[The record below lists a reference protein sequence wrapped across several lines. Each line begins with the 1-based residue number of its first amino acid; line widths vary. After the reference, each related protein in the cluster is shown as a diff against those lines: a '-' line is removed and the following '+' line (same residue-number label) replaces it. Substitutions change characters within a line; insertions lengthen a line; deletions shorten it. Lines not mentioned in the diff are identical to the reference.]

1 MTGALDNQRISL
13 IGLGNMGR
21 PMARN
26 LAAASARMVVQNRG
40 RGPVD
45 ELAAE
50 GMATADTP
58 AAAAEASDT
67 IIVMVSDT
75 PAVSRVITGPHGV
88 IEGLTPGKLVIDM
101 GTTAVTA
108 TRRMAAK
115 IEAAGCDWLDAPVS
129 GGDLGAREASLTI
142 MAGGTQAAM
151 ARARPILDVLGSRV
165 THIGE
170 AGAGQ
175 VAKAANQII
184 VGLTIGAVA
193 EALFLAKSA
202 GVDMAKVR
210 EALKGGFADSR
221 ILEVHGQRMV
231 DGFFEP
237 GGRVAIQHKDLHQ
250 GLDLAGDL
258 GVTLPAVEHATKL
271 WDIMLKKGW
280 GELDH
285 SALYKLIEGS

>member
-1 MTGALDNQRISL
+1 MAALDSLRIGF

-26 LAAASARMVVQNRG
+26 LAAAGARLTVHNRG

-50 GMATADTP
+50 GMAAADTP
-58 AAAAEASDT
+58 RAVAEASDT

-75 PAVSRVITGPHGV
+75 PAASRVITGPGGV
-88 IEGLTPGKLVIDM
+88 VEGLAPGKLIIDM
-101 GTTAVTA
+101 GTTAVAA

-115 IEAAGCDWLDAPVS
+115 IDSAGCDWLDAPVS
-129 GGDLGAREASLTI
+129 GGDAGARDATLTI
-142 MAGGTQAAM
+142 MAGGSEAAL
-151 ARARPILDVLGSRV
+151 ARARPILEVLGGRL
-165 THIGE
+165 THIGD

-202 GVDMAKVR
+202 GVDPARVR

-231 DGFFEP
+231 DGVYEP
-237 GGRVAIQHKDLHQ
+237 GGRVTIQHKDLHQ

-258 GVTLPAVEHATKL
+258 GVTLPALERATEL
-271 WDIMLKKGW
+271 WDRMLAKGW
-280 GELDH
+280 GDLDH
-285 SALYKLIEGS
+285 AALYKLIEEL

>member
-1 MTGALDNQRISL
+1 MTGALDNQRIGL

-26 LAAASARMVVQNRG
+26 LAAAGAGLVVQNRG

-58 AAAAEASDT
+58 AAAAAAADT

-75 PAVSRVITGPHGV
+75 PAASRVITGPHGV

-115 IEAAGCDWLDAPVS
+115 VEAAGCDWLDAPVS

-142 MAGGTQAAM
+142 MAGGSEAAM

-231 DGFFEP
+231 DGVFEP

-258 GVTLPAVEHATKL
+258 GITLPAVEHAMKL

-285 SALYKLIEGS
+285 AALYKLIEGS